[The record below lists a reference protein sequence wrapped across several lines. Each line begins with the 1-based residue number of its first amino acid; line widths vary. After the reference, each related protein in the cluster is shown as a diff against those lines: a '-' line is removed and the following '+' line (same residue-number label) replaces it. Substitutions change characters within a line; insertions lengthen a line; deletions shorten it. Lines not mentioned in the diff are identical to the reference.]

1 MSRLLTPEEL
11 AALLEQVPYVPAPME
26 RLHVVVD
33 AGFTD
38 LTPEEVNAL
47 KPGDVLP
54 LSGAAGDPVE
64 IVANGVT
71 VAMGTLTNAG
81 GRAAVRVVSLT
92 RRATAPGRTS
102 R

>member
-11 AALLEQVPYVPAPME
+11 AALLEQGPYVPAPVE

-38 LTPEEVNAL
+38 LTPEEVSAL

-54 LSGAAGDPVE
+54 LSHAAGDPVE

-92 RRATAPGRTS
+92 RRATAPGRTA

>member
-11 AALLEQVPYVPAPME
+11 AALLDQGPYIGAPVE
-26 RLHVVVD
+26 RLHIVVD

-54 LSGAAGDPVE
+54 LSHAAGDPVE

-71 VAMGTLTNAG
+71 VAIGTLTKAG

-92 RRATAPGRTS
+92 RRVTPQGRTS

>member
-1 MSRLLTPEEL
+1 M
-11 AALLEQVPYVPAPME
+11 
-26 RLHVVVD
+26 D

-38 LTPEEVNAL
+38 LTSGEVDAL
-47 KPGDVLP
+47 QPGDVIR
-54 LSGAAGDPVE
+54 LSHAAGDPVE

-71 VAMGTLTNAG
+71 VATGLLTDVG

-92 RRATAPGRTS
+92 RRATSPGRAS

>member
-11 AALLEQVPYVPAPME
+11 AALLEQGPYVPTPVE
-26 RLHVVVD
+26 RFHVAVD
-33 AGFTD
+33 AGFID

-54 LSGAAGDPVE
+54 LSHAAGDPVE

>member
-11 AALLEQVPYVPAPME
+11 AALLEQGPYVPAPVE
-26 RLHVVVD
+26 RLHIVVD

-54 LSGAAGDPVE
+54 LSHAAGDPVE

-71 VAMGTLTNAG
+71 VAMGTLINAG

-92 RRATAPGRTS
+92 RRAMAPGRTS

>member
-11 AALLEQVPYVPAPME
+11 AALLDQGPYIPAPVE

-38 LTPEEVNAL
+38 LTAEEVDAL
-47 KPGDVLP
+47 EPGDVIP
-54 LSGAAGDPVE
+54 LSHAAGDPVE

-71 VAMGTLTNAG
+71 VAMGTLTDAG

-92 RRATAPGRTS
+92 RRGSQAGRTS

>member
-11 AALLEQVPYVPAPME
+11 AALLDQGPFVHAPVE

-38 LTPEEVNAL
+38 LTFEEVEAL
-47 KPGDVLP
+47 KPGDVIR
-54 LSGAAGDPVE
+54 LSHAAGDPVE

-71 VAMGTLTNAG
+71 VATGLLTDAG

-92 RRATAPGRTS
+92 RRATSPGRTP

>member
-1 MSRLLTPEEL
+1 VSRLLTPEEL
-11 AALLEQVPYVPAPME
+11 AALLEQGPYVPAPVE
-26 RLHVVVD
+26 RLHIVVD

-54 LSGAAGDPVE
+54 LSHAAGDPVE

-71 VAMGTLTNAG
+71 VAMGTLINAG

-92 RRATAPGRTS
+92 RRAMAPGRTS